1 MQSVSISSRQSD
13 NRRIQEEKRYTR
25 CSQSGILFFPPN
37 YCGSI
42 LRFNRNN
49 TGADRNWQ
57 AQKKKHST
65 SILFLLFSF
74 HTRVIDKSCTSY
86 GSVPCQDVTEAL
98 PQSNL
103 TCRHTKVQS
112 ESLKII
118 HFKRALTR
126 AILLQLSESYILRNR
141 NKFNR
146 SDKRKKKYSLLA
158 THDKDRAIATL
169 VFVRSSSFIPSP
181 KYGRQGNKSDAT
193 CTQSS
198 SFSSIQSPFF

>member
-1 MQSVSISSRQSD
+1 M
-13 NRRIQEEKRYTR
+13 
-25 CSQSGILFFPPN
+25 
-37 YCGSI
+37 
-42 LRFNRNN
+42 
-49 TGADRNWQ
+49 
-57 AQKKKHST
+57 
-65 SILFLLFSF
+65 
-74 HTRVIDKSCTSY
+74 IDKSCTSY

-112 ESLKII
+112 EPLKII

-158 THDKDRAIATL
+158 THDRAIATL
-169 VFVRSSSFIPSP
+169 VFVRCSSFIPSP
-181 KYGRQGNKSDAT
+181 KYGRQGNKSDVT

-198 SFSSIQSPFF
+198 SFSSIQSPFFLDSFAFESFFATSYSVLFFTRAVWGPPVESTTVRCCTKLVVKRFELEPPEKSVEIVET